1 MSLKKI
7 FKALKDGGIVLPK
20 LNKYLLTIGEDS
32 DRNHGYNSPSG
43 VSSCP
48 RSLFYTRTGVKRD
61 GVIDPRT
68 RRIFDNGHHVHDR
81 LQTYLKDEGCLLM
94 DETPV
99 WDKDLRILGHCDGI
113 LRVNKFTLAI
123 LEIKSINT
131 NAFSHLTGAKPE
143 HQMQAQVYMYC
154 LEKLRVDL
162 QESENKEEYAL
173 KKSALLQDYADLMD
187 SFVSGGSKFTKEE
200 KIAHKVSI
208 MESTMDLLYETPKT
222 IDTMSVIYESK
233 NDQELKEY
241 VIKWDDEM
249 VQDIA
254 DKYSYINEAVDN
266 DDEPP
271 RPAEATSKSCSC
283 CRYCNYTYKCWK

>member
-20 LNKYLLTIGEDS
+20 LNKHLLTIGEDS

-48 RSLFYTRTGVKRD
+48 RSLYYTRTGVKRD

-81 LQTYLKDEGCLLM
+81 LQTYLKDEGCLIM

-123 LEIKSINT
+123 LEIKSINS

-154 LEKLRVDL
+154 LEKLREQLIQATDY
-162 QESENKEEYAL
+162 NKVKAELLAEYAT
-173 KKSALLQDYADLMD
+173 LME

-200 KIAHKVSI
+200 KIAHKVGI
-208 MESTMDLLYETPKT
+208 MEDTLNILYETPKT
-222 IDTMSVIYESK
+222 IDTMSVVYESK

-241 VIKWDDEM
+241 VIKWDDEL
-249 VQDIA
+249 VAEIA
-254 DKYSYINEAVDN
+254 EKYTYINKMVDSET
-266 DDEPP
+266 EPP

-283 CRYCNYTYKCWK
+283 CRYCNFTYKCWK